1 MEFLTRSLHRHER
14 GEFAR
19 HLLSLDAEDRRLRFG
34 LARNDDAIREYV
46 NGIDLERDAI
56 IGVCDDELNLIGAAH
71 LAYGPGYVEVG
82 VSVLHGHR
90 GRGVGSA
97 LLARSRL
104 HARTRGVAELF
115 THCAADNT
123 AMMQLARKHGMR
135 AVLDHG
141 DADAY
146 LPVPVADPPSLAA
159 ELLAERMGVLDHALK
174 AQMLGARRMAQAF
187 RPFYLPA

>member
-1 MEFLTRSLHRHER
+1 MEFLTRTLRRHER
-14 GEFAR
+14 GEYSR
-19 HLLSLDAEDRRLRFG
+19 HLLSLAAEDRRLRFG
-34 LARNDDAIREYV
+34 LARNDDSIREYV

-56 IGVCDDELNLIGAAH
+56 LAVFDDELVLIGAAH
-71 LAYGPGYVEVG
+71 LAYGPGHVEVG

-135 AVLDHG
+135 AVIDHG
-141 DADAY
+141 DADAC
-146 LPVPVADPPSLAA
+146 LPVPVADPSSFAA
-159 ELLAERMGVLDHALK
+159 ELLAERMGVLDHAVK
-174 AQMLGARRMAQAF
+174 VQMLGARRMARAF
-187 RPFYLPA
+187 LPFHVSA